1 MFYRLGLY
9 HGMNITMK
17 CTTYHLFG
25 RRFFGSLISSYP
37 HLISRKNLRLK
48 SEPDFHSVDV
58 DLEFGE
64 VVEYKFVEFGRHGSD
79 VKWEDLGG
87 EKNRTL
93 KVDDKME
100 ETFGKVVL
108 LPVERFAEPGG
119 SEGDHTARFYQGVKE
134 RGEISV
140 RKVLNQL
147 LGGGNSKI
155 FFEIFTPRNDPI

>member
-1 MFYRLGLY
+1 
-9 HGMNITMK
+9 MN
-17 CTTYHLFG
+17 LWVA
-25 RRFFGSLISSYP
+25 
-37 HLISRKNLRLK
+37 NLRLK

-58 DLEFGE
+58 DLVEGE

-100 ETFGKVVL
+100 MFGKVVL

-147 LGGGNSKI
+147 LGGGFKDFWEFSRREMIQFDEQMGWKYQVGC
-155 FFEIFTPRNDPI
+155 